1 MNCEVCHDHGVVKLN
16 WSDAPPEY
24 GICLCQF
31 GLELRNARNVRSQV
45 TPLWQVWAARE
56 QVDPSLVW
64 MLEDV
69 LTPAE
74 LAERGFQSVVGEP
87 STESREA
94 ALMAAGKS
102 KRVKL

>member
-1 MNCEVCHDHGVVKLN
+1 VTCEVCHDHGVVKLN

-24 GICLCQF
+24 GICLCPF
-31 GLELRNARNVRSQV
+31 GLELRIARNVHRAV

-64 MLEDV
+64 YLEDV

-74 LAERGFQSVVGEP
+74 LAERGFQSGTVEA
-87 STESREA
+87 SAESREA

>member
-1 MNCEVCHDHGVVKLN
+1 MNCQVCADHGMVKLN
-16 WSDAPPEY
+16 WSDAPTEY
-24 GICLCQF
+24 GICLCQI
-31 GLELRNARNVRSQV
+31 GRELRISRNVRSKV

-74 LAERGFQSVVGEP
+74 LTELGFHGVVGEP
-87 STESREA
+87 SAESREA

>member
-1 MNCEVCHDHGVVKLN
+1 MSCEVCADHGVVKLN
-16 WSDAPPEY
+16 WSDAPVEY
-24 GICLCQF
+24 AICLCPF
-31 GLELRNARNVRSQV
+31 GLELRVSRNVRSQV

-74 LAERGFQSVVGEP
+74 LAERGFQRGVGEA
-87 STESREA
+87 SAQSREA